1 MPTALLLVLATW
13 LGVGTVQGGEWCR
26 EQDAGVGSYDP
37 ARLEVTLC
45 GDRIAK
51 NGRSIGEV
59 ARHELFHAVQHQF
72 GRDGRSFLSDGQIT
86 SLVHRFMDDREVMA
100 VISLYPSEEINSELE
115 ARLVSRLL
123 PNEAIVGMLVAA
135 RVIQQ
140 TPQQGLLGSLRAYV
154 MGGAGAPSRQNK
166 AI

>member
-100 VISLYPSEEINSELE
+100 VISLYPSDEINSELE
-115 ARLVSRLL
+115 ARLMSRLV
-123 PNEAIVGMLVAA
+123 PNEVIGGALLAGRLV
-135 RVIQQ
+135 QQ
-140 TPQQGLLGSLRAYV
+140 APQEGPIGSLRAYLL
-154 MGGAGAPSRQNK
+154 GD
-166 AI
+166 

>member
-100 VISLYPSEEINSELE
+100 VISLYPSDEINSELE
-115 ARLVSRLL
+115 ARLMSRLV
-123 PNEAIVGMLVAA
+123 PNEVIGGALLAGRLV
-135 RVIQQ
+135 QQ
-140 TPQQGLLGSLRAYV
+140 APQQGPIGSLRAYLL
-154 MGGAGAPSRQNK
+154 GD
-166 AI
+166 

>member
-13 LGVGTVQGGEWCR
+13 LGVGTVRGGDWCR
-26 EQDAGVGSYDP
+26 KQEAGVGSYDP

-45 GDRIAK
+45 GDSIAQQ
-51 NGRSIGEV
+51 GRSVGEV

-86 SLVHRFMDDREVMA
+86 ALVHRFMDDHEVMA
-100 VISLYPSEEINSELE
+100 VISLYPSDEINSELE

-123 PNEAIVGMLVAA
+123 PNEAIGGMLAAA

-140 TPQQGLLGSLRAYV
+140 GLIGSVRAYLLG
-154 MGGAGAPSRQNK
+154 GPSSRRS
-166 AI
+166 

>member
-13 LGVGTVQGGEWCR
+13 LGVGTVQGGDWCR
-26 EQDAGVGSYDP
+26 KQEAGVGSYDP

-45 GDRIAK
+45 GDSIAQQ
-51 NGRSIGEV
+51 GRSVGEV

-86 SLVHRFMDDREVMA
+86 ALVHRFMDDHEVMA
-100 VISLYPSEEINSELE
+100 VISLYPSDEINSELE

-123 PNEAIVGMLVAA
+123 PNEAIGGMLAAA

-140 TPQQGLLGSLRAYV
+140 APQQGLIGSVRAYLL
-154 MGGAGAPSRQNK
+154 GGPSSRRS
-166 AI
+166 